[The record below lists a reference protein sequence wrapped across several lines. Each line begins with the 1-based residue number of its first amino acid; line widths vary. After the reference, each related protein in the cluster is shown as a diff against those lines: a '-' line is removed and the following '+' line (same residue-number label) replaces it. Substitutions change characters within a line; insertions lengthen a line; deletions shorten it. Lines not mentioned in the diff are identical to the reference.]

1 MELKALLDQ
10 LAEKFNAAKEET
22 LQLM

>member
-1 MELKALLDQ
+1 MELKALLNQ